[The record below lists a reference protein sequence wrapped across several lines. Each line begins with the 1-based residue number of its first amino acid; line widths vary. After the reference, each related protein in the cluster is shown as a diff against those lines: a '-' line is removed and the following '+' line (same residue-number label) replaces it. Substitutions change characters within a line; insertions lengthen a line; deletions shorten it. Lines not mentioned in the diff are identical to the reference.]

1 MAGPRLVY
9 TYQLVGERTDS
20 DWLVSD
26 LLEENFGGVLSLFGP
41 QLQQL
46 RQVKQLPS
54 VSKQLSYHTPAN
66 TKKSHLLCQVPINTY
81 KLSFCVQI
89 MVLVSTHTVSE

>member
-9 TYQLVGERTDS
+9 TYQLVGEWTDS
-20 DWLVSD
+20 DWLVGD

-46 RQVKQLPS
+46 RQVKQLPP
-54 VSKQLSYHTPAN
+54 VSKQLSYNTPAN
-66 TKKSHLLCQVPINTY
+66 TKNHI
-81 KLSFCVQI
+81 FCVRCPLFI
-89 MVLVSTHTVSE
+89 VYLLTNCPSVFR